1 MKKKILALVLGMSMM
16 LALAGCGESGISN
29 DIVSIEQYKG
39 LEVEAVA
46 TAEVTEEEINESI
59 AYTLQVTATQYGIKD
74 RAAEN
79 GDTVIIDY
87 EGKLDGV
94 AFDGG
99 TAQEQA
105 LELGSGTFIPGFE
118 EQVVGHMPGE
128 TFDINVTFP
137 EDYGSE
143 ELNGQET
150 VFTIKLHAI
159 VPTEI
164 TDEIATALVGSETTV
179 EEYKETVK
187 KDLEE
192 SNALTAE
199 SNYANAVYSE
209 FVKQCEMKSYPEDE
223 LNTWIEIMENE
234 YSLYAAYQGMETDE
248 FLTEYYG
255 VTCEDLAKEQV
266 CFANAVELVAEEEG
280 ITLSLEEYDE
290 LLATQSANFG
300 YESGEDYE
308 AAYEEAYG
316 EGSLREYFLQEKVVQ
331 WLVDNSVKVD

>member
-1 MKKKILALVLGMSMM
+1 MKKKIFAFIMGMSMM
-16 LALAGCGESGISN
+16 AALVGCGKSGISN
-29 DIVSIEQYKG
+29 DVVSIEQYKG
-39 LEVEAVA
+39 LKVQAPA
-46 TAEVTEEEINESI
+46 AAEVTEAEINDSI

-74 RAAEN
+74 RAAQE

-94 AFDGG
+94 AFQGG

-105 LELGSGTFIPGFE
+105 LTLGSGTFIPGFE
-118 EQVVGHMPGE
+118 EQIVGHMPGE

-137 EDYGSE
+137 EDYGKE

-150 VFTIKLHAI
+150 VFTIVFHAI

-187 KDLEE
+187 KDLEK

-199 SNYANAVYSE
+199 SNYANAVYAE
-209 FVKQCEMKSYPEDE
+209 FVKQCEMKEYPEEE
-223 LNTWIEIMENE
+223 LAKWTTIMESE
-234 YSLYAAYQGMETDE
+234 YSMYASYQGMETDE
-248 FLTEYYG
+248 FLMEYYG

-266 CFANAVELVAEEEG
+266 CFANAAKLVAEEEG
-280 ITLSLEEYDE
+280 IELTLDEYDN
-290 LLATQSANFG
+290 LLTTQATNYG
-300 YESGEDYE
+300 YETPEDYE
-308 AAYEEAYG
+308 KAYNESYG
-316 EGSLREYFLQEKVVQ
+316 EGALKDYFLQEKVVQ
-331 WLVDNSVKVD
+331 WLVENSVKVD